1 MKVAVVGSRNVVVE
15 NIEQYLPENVTEII
29 SGGAKGV
36 DTYAETYAK
45 NNNIKITVIK
55 PEYKKYRK
63 GAPLVRNKQIVE
75 MADFVVL
82 IWDGKS
88 NGTRFVLDYCKEL
101 NKEHKVYII

>member
-1 MKVAVVGSRNVVVE
+1 MKVAVVGSRNIVVE
-15 NIEQYLPENVTEII
+15 NIEQYLPEDVTEII